1 MDPAERT
8 VLFVCLHGAAKSVI
22 AAAYLR
28 RLAGELGLDVGA
40 TSAGID
46 PEPEVPPKVAAALLK
61 DGIDVRYV
69 LPRRVTREDLMTAWR
84 VVSFGCDLDHVAPPA
99 LVVMRWDDVPAVG
112 DGFTAA
118 RDAIV
123 ARVRHLLEDA
133 AGPRAAAC
141 APRSPA

>member
-8 VLFVCLHGAAKSVI
+8 VVFVCLHGAAKSVI

-28 RLAGELGLDVGA
+28 RLAGEMGLDVGA

-46 PEPEVPPKVAAALLK
+46 PEPEVPPTVAEALLK
-61 DGIDVRYV
+61 DGIDVRRHR
-69 LPRRVTREDLMTAWR
+69 PRRVTREELMTAWR
-84 VVSFGCDLDHVAPPA
+84 VVSFGCHLGHVAPLTLA
-99 LVVMRWDDVPAVG
+99 VARWDDVPAVS
-112 DGFTAA
+112 DGFVAA

-123 ARVRHLLEDA
+123 ARVRRLLEDA
-133 AGPRAAAC
+133 GGPRAAAR